1 MPSLLQ
7 EVDHRVPHTP
17 APGTRRSKSKVLK
30 PLAVFAITAG
40 LSCSALAAASA
51 APAIPVSNGSA
62 GVVVVTEVPTI
73 NTAPEDVTA
82 TSGEFVWFAASS
94 SDSEAVQ
101 QWQVSEVGSETYV
114 DIPGANGVYLE
125 LESVGYSQNGLK
137 YRASFTNADGTAFT
151 DAATLTVLA
160 SQPDITSGP
169 ESVRV
174 ASGAPFAFTASAEA
188 DPVPSV
194 RWQVRKEDGV
204 VQNIP
209 GATSDQYSGTA
220 PTTAHSGWRYRA
232 VFTNPD
238 SSVSTGWAVLTVTA
252 LKPSVVTA
260 PLNVTVDAG
269 KVATFAAQA
278 KADPAP
284 RAQWQVRVHGTR
296 YYEDIAG
303 ATRNSYAFKPTK
315 AESGNL
321 YRVRYTNSAG
331 EVTTRAATLTV
342 HGTVPGKPRSV
353 TAVQSGRGKVTVRW
367 AAPAAAGS
375 APITSYDVGFS
386 AGQWGNGKSVR
397 ASARSTVFGGLA
409 AGRYTFSVSAV
420 NAAGQ
425 SVRTSFKLTVR

>member
-1 MPSLLQ
+1 MS
-7 EVDHRVPHTP
+7 HTP
-17 APGTRRSKSKVLK
+17 APGTHRSTSKVLK
-30 PLAVFAITAG
+30 PLAVFALTAG
-40 LSCSALAAASA
+40 LSCSALSAASA
-51 APAIPVSNGSA
+51 ARAVPVSHSSA
-62 GVVVVTEVPTI
+62 GVVVTEVPVI

-101 QWQVSEVGSETYV
+101 QWQVSELGTETFV
-114 DIPGANGVYLE
+114 DIPGANAVYLE
-125 LESVGYSQNGLK
+125 LDSVSYAQNGLK
-137 YRASFTNADGTAFT
+137 YRASFTNADGTAYT

-188 DPVPSV
+188 DPAPSV

-220 PTTAHSGWRYRA
+220 PTTAYSGWRYRA
-232 VFTNPD
+232 VFTNAH
-238 SSVSTGWAVLTVTA
+238 SSVVTGWAVLTVTA

-260 PLNVTVDAG
+260 PVNVTVDAG
-269 KVATFAAQA
+269 KVATFTARA

-284 RAQWQVRVHGTR
+284 RAQWQVRVHGTG
-296 YYEDIAG
+296 YFEDIPG
-303 ATRNSYAFKPTK
+303 ATRNAYSFKPTK

-331 EVTTRAATLTV
+331 EVTT
-342 HGTVPGKPRSV
+342 GPR
-353 TAVQSGRGKVTVRW
+353 
-367 AAPAAAGS
+367 P
-375 APITSYDVGFS
+375 
-386 AGQWGNGKSVR
+386 
-397 ASARSTVFGGLA
+397 
-409 AGRYTFSVSAV
+409 
-420 NAAGQ
+420 
-425 SVRTSFKLTVR
+425 